1 MMKLIRASILMALVT
16 LLLADEA
23 AAQTTVRMNA
33 NQRLE
38 KGQKIEVAG
47 KGHLIMQTD
56 GNLVLYDAANQP
68 RWATGTN
75 GRAVTH
81 VIMQKDGNLVIYN
94 RKIPVWASDTYTAG
108 ARGGY
113 FEIDLTTWTGRI
125 YRADGAVAKVLF
137 GQGAIATAPAAQPT
151 PSQPQTVQIVEGPTT
166 VITGAPAPA
175 TSSTLQTP
183 TAAPIQVAP
192 APVAQP
198 TPQPVQLNIGTAP
211 LVQPTPTPQT
221 VQMVEGPTTVIS
233 GAPAPATSYSNLQA
247 TPRPAVIPI
256 LLQSG
261 NPPAVIPGV
270 KCIDFS
276 LTGSCGSDKAD
287 KLGSYSLNLK
297 CDSGFYDPI
306 WGGTCWKCPDDDG
319 SGAFIRSA
327 NKIQDSDACWRVP
340 TEKTSSATRVKN
352 TAWAWECPGGT
363 FWDGYDWGA
372 CWKCPDAF
380 PRRTGH
386 PVYASNACATP
397 VNETKPAIF
406 LKFNGCPDP
415 QQALANGTVT
425 ADGRRLPGRP
435 FLDVGAGWA
444 QGQASGLCYACP
456 VVDRDG
462 YFLITDR
469 SASAVTAGDACAI
482 RMKYGPAPF
491 PEPGMAGL
499 ATVGLIQEKQI
510 LDPTGFT
517 RELYRQAA
525 ANGIEQPTAFV
536 GEQWADVAARPST
549 NTYLRVAVFNRLL
562 EAAQTPAASR
572 SPAQQAAVAAME
584 KYIHDKRVYVAQVA
598 LDMYKAWKAKSD
610 EWNATHAQSPIAQLF
625 DYGTVP
631 LDFLGMAAAVLAPA
645 SATSAMLVA
654 GAMSAQWTAGALAAA
669 KDVADT
675 AYTAAPL
682 SQVAS
687 PLQMASEGK
696 AVTPLMIKVANE
708 VKAASTAKATTDA
721 LRAALSARIVAT
733 LAVGA
738 IEIATTIIAAVAMDQ
753 FMSIVTAQSKLEG
766 ALSTAKA
773 QRVNLGTLISN
784 TGGIDELRWHFA
796 QAVGNAP
803 VLPEASA
810 LLTLA
815 QAGNARAAATGYA
828 LPK

>member
-1 MMKLIRASILMALVT
+1 MMKLNRASVLMALLVM
-16 LLLADEA
+16 LCAGEA
-23 AAQTTVRMNA
+23 SAQTTLRMNS
-33 NQRLE
+33 NQRLD

-47 KGHLIMQTD
+47 KGYLIMQTD

-68 RWATGTN
+68 KWATGTN
-75 GRAVTH
+75 GRVVTH
-81 VIMQKDGNLVIYN
+81 VIMQTDGNLVIYN
-94 RKIPVWASDTYTAG
+94 NTTPIWASNTYNVG
-108 ARGGY
+108 ANGGY
-113 FEIDLTTWTGRI
+113 FAIDLATWSGLI
-125 YRADGAVAKVLF
+125 YRTDGTVARLLF
-137 GQGAIATAPAAQPT
+137 GPG
-151 PSQPQTVQIVEGPTT
+151 PS
-166 VITGAPAPA
+166 
-175 TSSTLQTP
+175 
-183 TAAPIQVAP
+183 
-192 APVAQP
+192 
-198 TPQPVQLNIGTAP
+198 VQLNIGTAP
-211 LVQPTPTPQT
+211 LATPTPAPQT
-221 VQMVEGPTTVIS
+221 VQMIEGPTTVIS
-233 GAPAPATSYSNLQA
+233 GTLAPTTSYSNLQV
-247 TPRPAVIPI
+247 TPTSAVIPI

-276 LTGSCGSDKAD
+276 LTGSCGSDRAD
-287 KLGSYSLNLK
+287 KLGSYSLDMS

-327 NKIQDSDACWRVP
+327 NKIQDADACWRVP
-340 TEKTSSATRVKN
+340 KEKLSSATRVKN
-352 TAWAWECPGGT
+352 TAWAWECPSGT

-380 PRRTGH
+380 PRRTAY
-386 PVYASNACATP
+386 PVYSGNACATP

-415 QQALANGTVT
+415 QQALASGTVT
-425 ADGRRLPGRP
+425 ADGKRLPGRP

-444 QGQASGLCYACP
+444 AGQASGLCYACP
-456 VVDRDG
+456 VVDKDG

-482 RMKYGPAPF
+482 RMKYGAAPF
-491 PEPGMAGL
+491 AEPGLAGL
-499 ATVGLIQEKQI
+499 GTVALIQEKQV
-510 LDPTGFT
+510 LDPVGFT
-517 RELYRQAA
+517 RELYRQAF
-525 ANGIEQPTAFV
+525 ANGIEQSTAFV
-536 GEQWADVAARPST
+536 GQQWADVAARPST

-584 KYIHDKRVYVAQVA
+584 KYVYDKRVYVAQVA

-610 EWNATHAQSPIAQLF
+610 EWNAAHKQSPIAQLF
-625 DYGTVP
+625 HYGTVP

-645 SATSAMLVA
+645 SATSAVLVA
-654 GAMSAQWTAGALAAA
+654 GAMSAQWTAGALRGATEI
-669 KDVADT
+669 ADA

-687 PLQMASEGK
+687 PLQMASEAK
-696 AVTPLMIKVANE
+696 AATPLMIKVANE
-708 VKAASTAKATTDA
+708 AKAASTAKLTTDA

-766 ALSTAKA
+766 ALASAKA
-773 QRVNLGTLISN
+773 QRPNLGTLVS
-784 TGGIDELRWHFA
+784 TSGGIDELRWHFA

-803 VLPEASA
+803 VLPEAPA

-815 QAGNARAAATGYA
+815 QAGNTRAAATGYA